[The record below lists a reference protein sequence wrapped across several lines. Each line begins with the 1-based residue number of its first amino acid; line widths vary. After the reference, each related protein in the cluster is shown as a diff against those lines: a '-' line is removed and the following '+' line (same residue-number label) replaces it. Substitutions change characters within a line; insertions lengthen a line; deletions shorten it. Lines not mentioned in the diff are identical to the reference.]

1 MPGSVRPVCVLCRCV
16 GVHQRLDCG
25 SVTLCR
31 VLGQGAGAVAHTHG
45 QSATANIWEDIS
57 VCMAEYA
64 VTAHPSACMCV
75 L

>member
-1 MPGSVRPVCVLCRCV
+1 M
-16 GVHQRLDCG
+16 
-25 SVTLCR
+25 
-31 VLGQGAGAVAHTHG
+31 QGAGAVAHTHG

-64 VTAHPSACMCV
+64 VRAHPSACMCV